1 MIFIFFSLN
10 KILPDAT
17 IKILTTRDEVSFA
30 SFDTGKNMYFH
41 HWVLL
46 MLAKFG
52 TSEGLTF
59 VKLSSAGFSSSFCT
73 EGLYLEKRI

>member
-41 HWVLL
+41 H
-46 MLAKFG
+46 
-52 TSEGLTF
+52 
-59 VKLSSAGFSSSFCT
+59 
-73 EGLYLEKRI
+73 